1 MGISQWTL
9 EMRFWI
15 VLVFLCVCVPAFAQ
29 QDKKTD
35 DLKPADPDTG
45 ESTLEERTLGLLPN
59 PFEKRGVKFAITYI
73 GEVLGNPTGGAKQ
86 GAVYEHRVNFAVD
99 ADLEKLL
106 NLKQVSFHA
115 NAFQIEGCGL
125 TRGALLN
132 FLGVSGIEAQPTTR
146 LYEIWLEKKWGDQ
159 IALRA
164 GQLAADTEF
173 INSKY
178 TDVFTNASLGWP
190 AGVSLNLPSGGPSPP
205 LAALGARL
213 RADVTDNLTLI
224 GAVFDGNAA
233 GPGPGDPQ
241 LRDRY
246 GVNFRVNDPP
256 LALYEAQF
264 QWNSKK
270 GDPGL
275 AGKFKLGG
283 WRHFGS
289 FSDERF
295 DTTELSLANPT
306 STGIPAM
313 LARDYGVYA
322 VFEQKLL
329 RVEKDEDRGVG
340 IFVRTS
346 YSPPDRNL
354 IDIYADAGIELIG
367 LTDRRPHDK
376 FGAAA
381 AYAHVS
387 SRAQALDRDFQSI
400 YGPAWPSRSSETLLT
415 AVYQYEVRSGLTLQ
429 PNVQYIRHPGGGATD
444 PLTPGRGKR
453 LRDATVLGL
462 RAVLKF

>member
-1 MGISQWTL
+1 
-9 EMRFWI
+9 MRSWLALV
-15 VLVFLCVCVPAFAQ
+15 VLLASCVPGLAQ
-29 QDKKTD
+29 EDKKTD

-45 ESTLEERTLGLLPN
+45 ESTVEERTLGLLPN
-59 PFEKRGVKFAITYI
+59 PFEKQGVKFALTYI
-73 GEVLGNPTGGAKQ
+73 GEVIGNPSGGAKQ
-86 GAVYEHRVNFAVD
+86 SAVYEDRINFALD

-115 NAFQIEGCGL
+115 NMFRIDGGGL

-132 FLGVSGIEAQPTTR
+132 FMDVSGIEALPSTR
-146 LYEIWLEKKWGDQ
+146 LYEIWFEKKWGDK

-173 INSKY
+173 VNSKY

-190 AGVSLNLPSGGPSPP
+190 AGLSLNLPSGGPSPP
-205 LAALGARL
+205 LAAMGARL

-233 GPGPGDPQ
+233 GPGAGDPQ

-256 LALYEAQF
+256 LFLYEVQF

-283 WRHFGS
+283 WRHLGTFT
-289 FSDERF
+289 DERF
-295 DTTELSLANPT
+295 DTAGLSLANPA
-306 STGIPAM
+306 SSGVPAA
-313 LARDYGVYA
+313 LGQDYGVYA

-329 RVEKDEDRGVG
+329 RVGNDDDRGIG
-340 IFVRTS
+340 IFARAS

-354 IDIYADAGIELIG
+354 IDTYADAGIELIG
-367 LTDRRPHDK
+367 LDDRRPRDK
-376 FGAAA
+376 FGIAA

-387 SRAQALDRDFQSI
+387 AQAQALDRDFQSI
-400 YGPAWPSRSSETLLT
+400 YGSAWPLRATESLLT
-415 AVYQYEVRSGLTLQ
+415 AVYQYDVRSGLTLQ

-444 PLTPGRGKR
+444 PLMPGRGQR
-453 LRDATVLGL
+453 LKDATVMGL
-462 RAVLKF
+462 RTVVKF